1 MEKIC
6 VMLLNKEEE
15 QFQFYKEIELS
26 RIPVRGDKFLISSE
40 TEGKSNTSVYEVVD
54 VHFADGTIPDI
65 LMVNRGK
72 REHYLNNLVLMV

>member
-40 TEGKSNTSVYEVVD
+40 VDGKTSTSVYEVVD
-54 VHFADGTIPDI
+54 VHFADGTKADAFV
-65 LMVNRGK
+65 VNKGDQV
-72 REHYLNNLVLMV
+72 HYLKNLVLMH